1 MSLAETLDLLVKARE
16 YVAEGEEYLVDQR
29 EVVDRLE
36 RKGQDTPEATLFLEG
51 LEEIQE
57 EYVAHR
63 DRLERKVMRLVRPE
77 S

>member
-1 MSLAETLDLLVKARE
+1 MSLVQALELLVKARE

-36 RKGQDTPEATLFLEG
+36 RKGQDALDAILFLED
-51 LEEIQE
+51 LEEIQK

-63 DRLERKVMRLVRPE
+63 DRLERQVMRLVRPE
-77 S
+77 

>member
-1 MSLAETLDLLVKARE
+1 
-16 YVAEGEEYLVDQR
+16 LVDQR

-36 RKGQDTPEATLFLEG
+36 RKGQDALDAILFLED

-63 DRLERKVMRLVRPE
+63 DRLERQVMRLVRPE
-77 S
+77 

>member
-1 MSLAETLDLLVKARE
+1 MSLVETLELLIKARE

-36 RKGQDTPEATLFLEG
+36 RKGQDALDAILLLED

-63 DRLERKVMRLVRPE
+63 NRLERQVMRLVRPE
-77 S
+77 